1 MKYKLMSAIMA
12 FSMLVSS
19 TIAPLAASKSYA
31 SADVEQN
38 TSIMNESTNEVKD
51 DEKPAETSD
60 TQLDIPEKTEEVK
73 DQTPVDTKTEEQ
85 QSEIQVEREEET
97 NKEAT
102 SDTPQIE
109 TEEIEEKEKIV
120 KKSDSATLYEDS
132 SYTKLSSEDIDIKI
146 TGNMPENGTLKA
158 YEIQNAITDM
168 EKENVLAFGFEI
180 YDKDDSLYDKN
191 PNDEYKIEIK
201 SSKLRDLDKIYFY
214 EKDEED
220 LRFTEINDFS
230 KLFNQVKLDS
240 KADEFAVAKDIE
252 KEEEETLPNQAKDDE
267 VKSSFITAQ
276 DNKEELN
283 NELSKEKE
291 VEDPKDILDSLTSS
305 INKKETPAINNEES
319 NPTND
324 LELIDWKKDFLDV
337 IAGNLKA
344 DKSDKE
350 ETIEKSSE
358 IEEESESKNKSE
370 ELPKDENSEVI
381 KDEAESKEEDSK
393 ENPQGSFENESE
405 SKENYEES
413 EEKSET
419 NKLEEEKTEEAKDLE
434 TEEKLTY
441 QQVLADIYTDKTYSQ
456 RSNDG
461 TRIKLSGNLPGYT
474 KVKAYPVEIEIE
486 GQEILAAYDITIFDE
501 NDKEYKVS
509 EKNDINVQITNQK
522 IKEAKEIEIYHKENE
537 SAPEEKVEVKN
548 KNRDTVTFK
557 ADSFSIYAVTD
568 PKAQATRTYE
578 FYVRNADGTL
588 KLINTQTIRSGEML
602 QKPPV
607 PILEDRGRYAGWFPI
622 GEDKVEH
629 GSNEVHFFTPITFDT
644 KTPVTIKAEPLFLD
658 NAYIDFKERVYIT
671 KDNKKDFEIP
681 SGYTLSSDGYYRNSK
696 GEKLYRDEVFE
707 TRVQDFDKPI
717 GEAHIP
723 IIKEEEDGQVLSYW
737 SINPEGGEQF
747 NFENTPITHDL
758 IRKQEEITGQKQL
771 GKLDLFAIYEE
782 GFTISFDS
790 QGGSHVTRQIVKKGK
805 SLDTSKIIDPIKP
818 GYVFKGWSLT
828 PGGEIINLENRIIT
842 ESKTLYAIYDKLPG
856 TYTVSHYTENINDTG
871 FTFYNSETKVEQVG
885 NYTKDGEYFRNPS
898 NSEIAKDLV
907 EKGYTVP
914 KSVTPSDKAA
924 LVKADGSTNIKVYY
938 RRPRYNLTV
947 YSTWLF
953 QGVPTRQ
960 FIVQYKE
967 GEDTKDSWDRMGQ
980 ILGRYEVREG
990 SLDGP
995 LMKVPPKMPAHD
1007 LSLYFL
1013 PTRGNEDWYTNYIEV
1028 DENDVPLR
1036 DENGNL
1042 KVIRKTTHN
1051 AIFAGLENY
1060 VGGDTVEGFEYR
1072 YVTKPGQ
1079 HEDSPKVYTR
1089 GQPREVRTFYKRLSY
1104 QLIFKTNNI
1113 NYDDRIKTVPYET
1126 KIAPL
1131 VPTDIKIGHT
1141 DKNGATFKG
1150 WYDNPQLT
1158 GLPVEFTNLTMPA
1171 KDTTYFGKWEQQKH
1185 NIRIYREMTTPGQ
1198 VSSPDKI
1205 INFQVNR
1212 GSMLKRDDAAWNPI
1226 KPAKL
1231 KDDPNAK
1238 LTWYRFSG
1246 TQFEEYKFDEPIT
1259 KDLFL
1264 YPVWQYFDPVTK
1276 SYRPLEDIHTI
1287 TYTDGTNSF
1296 TDKNLYLNNAAAIL
1310 QAPYVL
1316 GSVDKL
1322 EDPENLNNTYFGN
1335 LKVPEGKHFQGWLL
1349 NNDPSRIYRPGEV
1362 VNVTSDMTFYA
1373 KWGEYDKT
1381 SINLYEQKPGTDK
1394 SKFTTEKMRE
1404 NGTIK
1409 LPSPTAENYI
1419 FQGWSKSATGSVD
1432 FKAGQEVMVTNE
1444 NLPNS
1449 LYGIWKANRTI
1460 TIHENQ
1466 PTGTQNTYKKENVAD
1481 GDFTLTKP
1489 APIDGYTFLGW
1500 TTKEDSS
1507 TVEYKPEE
1515 ELNVSGTS
1523 PLPTDIYG
1531 VWEKERLK
1539 LTATFS
1545 FDNITKEK
1553 LKYTITIT
1561 KPVAYENNNSL
1572 LSKIINTSFAAEMID
1587 SGTTTVELANGES
1600 TTFPNIEPGST
1611 ISITQ
1616 ETLPKVVTSYSI
1628 NGSDPV
1634 EGNTATVTAGT
1645 ENINVVFYN
1654 EDIPDSVRLHTNY
1667 GSINYD
1673 DLKDRNG
1680 NPITP
1685 EVDDKTLVYDIA
1697 DGGALS
1703 IRNEKLKA
1711 EVDET
1716 IPRGFYLL
1724 GWSES
1729 PNGPVKYKFD
1739 TIRDSISFSQIG
1751 DKDLYA
1757 IWGKPVKLVVDLE
1770 VDDGED
1776 INLPITVNYS
1786 YDGYVKSSKSNLSI
1800 GNSFEKITPGLTY
1813 IDSLD
1818 YDVPDYYTAE
1828 IIEYPEE
1835 ETEDFYVLRRTIKLT
1850 RNTPPVPTGLIDDFT
1865 PMAIMLALASMA
1877 FAYRLYK
1884 RKKLAGGIDE

>member
-1 MKYKLMSAIMA
+1 MKEKILSALMAM
-12 FSMLVSS
+12 SMIVSS
-19 TIAPLAASKSYA
+19 TIAPIAASKSYA
-31 SADVEQN
+31 SEP
-38 TSIMNESTNEVKD
+38 TKESSTIMAENQDQQKVQDIDTINQESKEENSSQA
-51 DEKPAETSD
+51 PN
-60 TQLDIPEKTEEVK
+60 IPENSEEK
-73 DQTPVDTKTEEQ
+73 NF
-85 QSEIQVEREEET
+85 EEENQEEDI
-97 NKEAT
+97 NKEDSAKEKAEENL
-102 SDTPQIE
+102 E
-109 TEEIEEKEKIV
+109 TEEERTINR
-120 KKSDSATLYEDS
+120 SLYVDLYNDR
-132 SYTKLSSEDIDIKI
+132 SYTSFSTENIEIKV
-146 TGNMPENGTLKA
+146 TGPMPEYGEVRA
-158 YEIQNAITDM
+158 YEITNPTTDAQ
-168 EKENVLAFGFEI
+168 KENVLGFGFEI
-180 YDKDDSLYDKN
+180 FDKDGNLFEKN
-191 PNDEYKIEIK
+191 PTDEYEIEIK
-201 SSKLRDLDKIYFY
+201 SNKLVNIDQIYLY
-214 EKDEED
+214 EKNEDDIRFAEEK
-220 LRFTEINDFS
+220 DFS
-230 KLFNQVKLDS
+230 KISDQVKLDT
-240 KADEFAVAKDIE
+240 KAEEIAIAKDVE
-252 KEEEETLPNQAKDDE
+252 KEEEETLSKPVNDE
-267 VKSSFITAQ
+267 EVNSPFLTIEDKEKLEGKSVG
-276 DNKEELN
+276 
-283 NELSKEKE
+283 EKE
-291 VEDPKDILDSLTSS
+291 VEDPKNILAS
-305 INKKETPAINNEES
+305 ITKSVEKSQADDTEKAKEDLADKKEVEANKGQTKPS
-319 NPTND
+319 TN
-324 LELIDWKKDFLDV
+324 LNLVDWKKDLLDTLT
-337 IAGNLKA
+337 GNLEENKPVE
-344 DKSDKE
+344 KISE
-350 ETIEKSSE
+350 ETPKS
-358 IEEESESKNKSE
+358 K
-370 ELPKDENSEVI
+370 
-381 KDEAESKEEDSK
+381 EDSK
-393 ENPQGSFENESE
+393 ELTEPLKESAE
-405 SKENYEES
+405 SDESSDDALSVDKKENQDNQTEATEGS
-413 EEKSET
+413 EEDSVDSQS
-419 NKLEEEKTEEAKDLE
+419 EEEIK
-434 TEEKLTY
+434 EEKLSY
-441 QQVLADIYTDKTYSQ
+441 QQILADIYTDKTYSQ
-456 RSNDG
+456 KSIDK
-461 TRIKLSGNLPGYT
+461 TKIKLSGYLPGYT

-486 GQEILAAYDITIFDE
+486 GKKVLAAYDITIFDE
-501 NDKEYKVS
+501 NDNEYKVTS
-509 EKNDINVQITNQK
+509 KNEINVQITNKK
-522 IKEAKEIEIYHKENE
+522 IEEAEEIEVYHKQSE
-537 SAPEEKVEVKN
+537 SAPEEKINLKDKN
-548 KNRDTVTFK
+548 KDTVTFD
-557 ADSFSIYAVTD
+557 AESFSIYAVTD

-578 FYVRNADGTL
+578 FYIRDEDGSL

-671 KDNKKDFEIP
+671 EQNKKDFPIP
-681 SGYTLSSDGYYRNSK
+681 AGYTLSDDGYYRNNQ
-696 GEKLYRDEVFE
+696 GEKLYRDEVYN

-723 IIKEEEDGQVLSYW
+723 IIKEDNGQVLSYW

-747 NFENTPITHDL
+747 DFENTSITHNL
-758 IRKQEEITGQKQL
+758 IRRQEQITGDKQL
-771 GKLDLFAIYEE
+771 GRLDLFAIYED
-782 GFTISFDS
+782 GFTINFDS
-790 QGGSHVTRQIVKKGK
+790 QGGSHVTRQIVKKGE
-805 SLDTSKIIDPIKP
+805 SLNTKKIIDPIKP

-842 ESKTLYAIYDKLPG
+842 QSKTLYAIYDKLPG

-871 FTFYNSETKVEQVG
+871 FTFYNSETVVEQVG
-885 NYTKDGEYFRNPS
+885 NYTKDGEYFRNPA
-898 NSEIAKDLV
+898 NSKIAKDLV
-907 EKGYTVP
+907 GKGYTVP
-914 KSVTPSDKAA
+914 KSVTPSDKPA

-947 YSTWLF
+947 YSTGLF
-953 QGVPTRQ
+953 QSVPTRQ
-960 FIVQYKE
+960 FIAQYKE

-980 ILGRYEVREG
+980 ILGRYVVREG

-995 LMKVPPKMPAHD
+995 IMKVPPKMPAHD

-1013 PTRGNEDWYTNYIEV
+1013 PTKGNEEWYTNYIEV
-1028 DENDVPLR
+1028 DKNDKPIT

-1104 QLIFKTNNI
+1104 QLVFKTNNI
-1113 NYDDRIKTVPYET
+1113 NYNDRTKTVPYET

-1131 VPTDIKIGHT
+1131 IPTDIKIGDT

-1150 WYDNPQLT
+1150 WYDNPQLK
-1158 GLPVEFTNLTMPA
+1158 GLPVEFTNLVMPA

-1212 GSMLKRDDAAWNPI
+1212 GSMLKRDDEAWNPI

-1231 KDDPNAK
+1231 KDDPNTK

-1259 KDLFL
+1259 EDLFL
-1264 YPVWQYFDPVTK
+1264 YPVWSYFDPVTQ

-1362 VNVTSDMTFYA
+1362 VNVTSDMTFYP

-1394 SKFTTEKMRE
+1394 SKFSTEKMRE

-1409 LPSPTAENYI
+1409 LPTPTTQNYV
-1419 FQGWSKSATGSVD
+1419 FEGWSKTPSGNVD
-1432 FKAGQEVMVTNE
+1432 FKGGQEVMVTNE
-1444 NLPNS
+1444 NLPNQ
-1449 LYGIWKANRTI
+1449 LFGIWKANRTI
-1460 TIHENQ
+1460 NIHEEQ
-1466 PTGTQNTYKKENVAD
+1466 PLGTKNTYKKENVAD
-1481 GDFTLTKP
+1481 GEFNIPTPNK
-1489 APIDGYTFLGW
+1489 IDGYTFMGW
-1500 TTKEDSS
+1500 S
-1507 TVEYKPEE
+1507 TNPNDKTIAYKADEVI
-1515 ELNVSGTS
+1515 NVSENN

-1539 LTATFS
+1539 LTATFNLQNVQR
-1545 FDNITKEK
+1545 DK

-1561 KPVAYENNNSL
+1561 KPVALENDNTL
-1572 LSKIINTSFAAEMID
+1572 LARFINTSFAAEMID
-1587 SGTTTVELANGES
+1587 SGTTTVVLGNGES
-1600 TTFPNIEPGST
+1600 TTFPDIEPGST
-1611 ISITQ
+1611 IEITQ
-1616 ETLPKVVTSYSI
+1616 ETLPKVKTSYSV
-1628 NGSDPV
+1628 NGADPV

-1645 ENINVVFYN
+1645 KNINVVFYN
-1654 EDIPDSVRLHTNY
+1654 EDIPPSVRLHSNY

-1673 DLKDRNG
+1673 DLKDNDG

-1685 EVDDKTLVYDIA
+1685 GVDDKTLVIDLPNNSELINNTKSVR
-1697 DGGALS
+1697 DFV
-1703 IRNEKLKA
+1703 N
-1711 EVDET
+1711 ET
-1716 IPRGFYLL
+1716 IPKGFFIL

-1729 PNGPVKYKFD
+1729 PNGPVKYDYWDSENPSFD
-1739 TIRDSISFSQIG
+1739 EIG

-1757 IWGKPVKLVVDLE
+1757 IWG
-1770 VDDGED
+1770 
-1776 INLPITVNYS
+1776 S
-1786 YDGYVKSSKSNLSI
+1786 
-1800 GNSFEKITPGLTY
+1800 
-1813 IDSLD
+1813 
-1818 YDVPDYYTAE
+1818 
-1828 IIEYPEE
+1828 
-1835 ETEDFYVLRRTIKLT
+1835 
-1850 RNTPPVPTGLIDDFT
+1850 PVPTGIIDNFT

-1884 RKKLAGGIDE
+1884 RNKLAGGIDE